1 MLFLLLRDRLFRVIN
16 YISIIQFG
24 IGYLQQNEHGQAEV
38 IHKRAIEGEETVR
51 GR

>member
-24 IGYLQQNEHGQAEV
+24 IGYLQQAEV